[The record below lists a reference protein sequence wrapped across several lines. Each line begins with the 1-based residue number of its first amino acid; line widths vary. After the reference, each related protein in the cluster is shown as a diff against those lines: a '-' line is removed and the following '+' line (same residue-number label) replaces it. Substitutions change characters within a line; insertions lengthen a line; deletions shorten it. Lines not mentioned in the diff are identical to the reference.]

1 MDTNK
6 NIVFDVEM
14 VEYDDLSDATTVR
27 ISRAV
32 DNGHIAD
39 AVLTWSEDAEPKLQV
54 ALQNETAI
62 IPTPETFADAI
73 ADAVKAELDT
83 FQKADPN
90 HFETLQELFEVVI
103 PSGEVRAG
111 AIGHG

>member
-1 MDTNK
+1 MDTFK
-6 NIVFDVEM
+6 KIVFDVEM
-14 VEYDDLSDATTVR
+14 IDYDTMNDATTVR

-32 DNGHIAD
+32 DNGHISD
-39 AVLTWSEDAEPKLQV
+39 AVLTWSEDAEPKLEV
-54 ALQNETAI
+54 AFQNETAI

-73 ADAVKAELDT
+73 AEAVVAELET
-83 FQKADPN
+83 FQKADPI
-90 HFETLQELFEVVI
+90 HFDTLQELFEVII

>member
-1 MDTNK
+1 MDTKK

-14 VEYDDLSDATTVR
+14 VGYDDLSDATTVR

-39 AVLTWSEDAEPKLQV
+39 AVLTWSEDEEPKLQV
-54 ALQNETAI
+54 AIQNETAI
-62 IPTPETFADAI
+62 IFTPATFEDAI

-111 AIGHG
+111 AIGH